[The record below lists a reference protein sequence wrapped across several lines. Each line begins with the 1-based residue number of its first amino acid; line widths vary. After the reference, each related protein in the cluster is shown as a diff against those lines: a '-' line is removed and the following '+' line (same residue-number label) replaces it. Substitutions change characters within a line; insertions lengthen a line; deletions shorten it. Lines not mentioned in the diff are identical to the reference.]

1 MYYGRTDSSEIS
13 HERYVRDHVQ
23 RACTSPATNPHT
35 TSATTM
41 DHATQT
47 YVKVTTMRCTVVA
60 TTAQNARLAQAV
72 RPRSELRITAR
83 RGLAHRLE
91 TRSDTAQAHHI
102 HTRHSTYTWGCG
114 GKENPHISLDLLLPF
129 QLKTLLP
136 GVLTDTAHGNGCCG
150 LTATI
155 QCTCGWAI
163 LVSVQRRSALS

>member
-1 MYYGRTDSSEIS
+1 MS
-13 HERYVRDHVQ
+13 HARYVRDHVQ

-35 TSATTM
+35 TSATAM

-47 YVKVTTMRCTVVA
+47 YVKVTTCD
-60 TTAQNARLAQAV
+60 ARVSPQRPRTHALLTV
-72 RPRSELRITAR
+72 RPRSEVRITAR

-91 TRSDTAQAHHI
+91 TWSDTAQAHHI

-114 GKENPHISLDLLLPF
+114 GNKNPHISLDLLLQL

-150 LTATI
+150 LTATNH
-155 QCTCGWAI
+155 CTCGGAI
-163 LVSVQRRSALS
+163 VASVR